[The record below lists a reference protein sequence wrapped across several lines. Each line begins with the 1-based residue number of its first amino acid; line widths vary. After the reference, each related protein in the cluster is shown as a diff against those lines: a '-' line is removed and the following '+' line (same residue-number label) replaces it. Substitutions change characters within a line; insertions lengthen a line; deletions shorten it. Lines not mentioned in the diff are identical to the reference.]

1 MKSMELRYSNSDHV
15 KILTRSR
22 AAIMADEVAYGQS
35 FDA

>member
-1 MKSMELRYSNSDHV
+1 MKSLEARDSDSDHV

-22 AAIMADEVAYGQS
+22 AAIMADEVANGQS

>member
-1 MKSMELRYSNSDHV
+1 MKFMEARDSDHV

-22 AAIMADEVAYGQS
+22 AAIMADEVANGQS